1 MRFGV
6 DKCAYMY
13 IEHGKRKSTGTELE
27 MDGLK
32 ISELQDTDSYKYLG
46 ADEDVA
52 YWGTLNKDRVVKEY
66 IKRIRKIWKSEL
78 SARNKVITHNSF
90 AVPIL
95 TPTFGILDW
104 NKDEV
109 EAIDIKT
116 RKILTTTGNFHRNSS
131 VDRLYM
137 TREDGGRGLNSVY
150 DVFITR
156 LISLVDHLKSASP
169 GHKYLNLVL
178 QHEETRL
185 VRVSNSLMSAI
196 CLNETTT
203 HKDKTKT
210 YIKDKHQEA
219 FVKKAQHG
227 LVYRKQKAITD
238 YSKENSNSW
247 LKCDGVT
254 SHCEGYIF
262 AIQEQEIY
270 TRALKAKR
278 EFPTNPTFNKT
289 CRYCHTHTED
299 IFHLLCSCEKLS
311 ASLYLPVRQRS
322 MQTHIQCTDKTPSP

>member
-1 MRFGV
+1 
-6 DKCAYMY
+6 
-13 IEHGKRKSTGTELE
+13 

-32 ISELQDTDSYKYLG
+32 ISELQDIDSYKYLG
-46 ADEDVA
+46 ADECVA
-52 YWGTLNKDRVVKEY
+52 YRGTLNKDRVVKEY

-78 SARNKVITHNSF
+78 SARNKVIAHNSF

-178 QHEETRL
+178 QHE
-185 VRVSNSLMSAI
+185 
-196 CLNETTT
+196 
-203 HKDKTKT
+203 
-210 YIKDKHQEA
+210 
-219 FVKKAQHG
+219 
-227 LVYRKQKAITD
+227 
-238 YSKENSNSW
+238 
-247 LKCDGVT
+247 
-254 SHCEGYIF
+254 
-262 AIQEQEIY
+262 
-270 TRALKAKR
+270 
-278 EFPTNPTFNKT
+278 
-289 CRYCHTHTED
+289 
-299 IFHLLCSCEKLS
+299 
-311 ASLYLPVRQRS
+311 
-322 MQTHIQCTDKTPSP
+322 

>member
-1 MRFGV
+1 MRTKTWLIG
-6 DKCAYMY
+6 
-13 IEHGKRKSTGTELE
+13 
-27 MDGLK
+27 
-32 ISELQDTDSYKYLG
+32 ELQDTDSYKYLG
-46 ADEDVA
+46 ADEGVA
-52 YWGTLNKDRVVKEY
+52 YRGTLNKDRVVKEY

-78 SARNKVITHNSF
+78 SARNKVIAHNSI
-90 AVPIL
+90 AVPIV

-210 YIKDKHQEA
+210 YIKDKHQET

-262 AIQEQEIY
+262 ATHEQEIY
-270 TRALKAKR
+270 TS
-278 EFPTNPTFNKT
+278 T
-289 CRYCHTHTED
+289 
-299 IFHLLCSCEKLS
+299 
-311 ASLYLPVRQRS
+311 
-322 MQTHIQCTDKTPSP
+322 